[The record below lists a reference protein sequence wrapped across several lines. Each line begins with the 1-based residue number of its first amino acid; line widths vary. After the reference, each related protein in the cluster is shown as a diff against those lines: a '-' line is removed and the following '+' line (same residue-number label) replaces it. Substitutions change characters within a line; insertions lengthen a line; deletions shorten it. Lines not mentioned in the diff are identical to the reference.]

1 MTKPIKRKVS
11 DDFFKT
17 MTVVFGIIGMIAC
30 IVITKLIEL

>member
-1 MTKPIKRKVS
+1 MTKQIKRKVS

-17 MTVVFGIIGMIAC
+17 MIVVYGIIGMVAC